1 MSWRG
6 GRERERKGGEGE
18 GERGKTRK
26 TRKRRKRTGGHF
38 PLPPL
43 KFLFVCINCKIRG
56 PPPPS
61 KKGAGKNRRK
71 TTGEQ
76 RDDEGQRGGRAG
88 GKKGSKKVDTKKK
101 KHSSS
106 SFSSS
111 SLLPSFILRPQKK
124 HFAPRSSLPPPFHA
138 FQPWPLLSSLP
149 VSRQCLVWS
158 RGVAEGDGRGRA
170 ARALM
175 RCRPRVVSITHLL
188 PLSRARN
195 PCLSSPSHYGDA
207 LEHPLDAIPC
217 VCGAAPR
224 DVRGRSCAQGF
235 CVDGETH
242 ARFVFAPLE
251 LDDNS
256 RRYRRAAGS
265 LQSHGRPGEAQDWD
279 QR

>member
-1 MSWRG
+1 M
-6 GRERERKGGEGE
+6 
-18 GERGKTRK
+18 
-26 TRKRRKRTGGHF
+26 
-38 PLPPL
+38 
-43 KFLFVCINCKIRG
+43 
-56 PPPPS
+56 
-61 KKGAGKNRRK
+61 
-71 TTGEQ
+71 
-76 RDDEGQRGGRAG
+76 RAG

-101 KHSSS
+101 KLP
-106 SFSSS
+106 
-111 SLLPSFILRPQKK
+111 LLFPPRPSCLLLFFDLKTK

-149 VSRQCLVWS
+149 VSRLRLVWS

-195 PCLSSPSHYGDA
+195 PCLSSPSHYGGA

-224 DVRGRSCAQGF
+224 DLRGRSCAHGF

-265 LQSHGRPGEAQDWD
+265 LQSHGRPGEAQDRD